1 MTLEQ
6 AAGDD
11 EYKAKSED
19 AFDGRQ
25 SAGGAM
31 GGRGGD
37 DAAGDEE
44 AELEDE
50 FVAERSV
57 GGGES
62 IEVEN
67 NAFCSMTRQ
76 SRSASTR

>member
-1 MTLEQ
+1 
-6 AAGDD
+6 
-11 EYKAKSED
+11 
-19 AFDGRQ
+19 
-25 SAGGAM
+25 M

-44 AELEDE
+44 AELEDA
-50 FVAERSV
+50 FVAESSV

>member
-1 MTLEQ
+1 
-6 AAGDD
+6 
-11 EYKAKSED
+11 
-19 AFDGRQ
+19 
-25 SAGGAM
+25 M
-31 GGRGGD
+31 GGRLGD
-37 DAAGDEE
+37 DAAGDEG
-44 AELEDE
+44 AELEDA

-76 SRSASTR
+76 SRSTSTW

>member
-1 MTLEQ
+1 
-6 AAGDD
+6 
-11 EYKAKSED
+11 
-19 AFDGRQ
+19 
-25 SAGGAM
+25 M

-44 AELEDE
+44 VELEDA
-50 FVAERSV
+50 FVAEKSV

-62 IEVEN
+62 IEVED